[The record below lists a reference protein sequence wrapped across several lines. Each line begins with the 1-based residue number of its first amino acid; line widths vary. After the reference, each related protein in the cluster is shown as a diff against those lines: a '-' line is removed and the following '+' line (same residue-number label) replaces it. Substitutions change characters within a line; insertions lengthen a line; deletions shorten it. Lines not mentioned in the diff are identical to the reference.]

1 MPATSDIADILGVYD
16 QFSVVLMPIPETTVF
31 TRSFMRDD
39 VYQSL
44 RMWIVSGEL
53 KPGEKLKDKE
63 LAAHLGVS
71 RTPVRESL
79 RRLEDEGLVE
89 TSPNR
94 WTRVALVSKK
104 DAEDIYPIIQQLE
117 LLALSLAFP
126 SLTERHVDEMR
137 NLNAQLR
144 DALKSQDAAG
154 SADIDARFHQVF
166 IDAAGN
172 KELKTILEHV
182 KVKYHRIELAYF
194 KSSVAMV
201 ASVEEHRMLVEAL
214 EEKSLEKAQAALAQ
228 NWHAAIERLREM
240 EHED

>member
-1 MPATSDIADILGVYD
+1 
-16 QFSVVLMPIPETTVF
+16 
-31 TRSFMRDD
+31 MRDD

-44 RMWIVSGEL
+44 RTWIVSGEL

-94 WTRVALVSKK
+94 WTRVALVSRE
-104 DAEDIYPIIQQLE
+104 DAENIYPIIQQLE

-126 SLTERHVDEMR
+126 YLTERHVDEMR
-137 NLNAQLR
+137 SLNAQLR
-144 DALKSQDAAG
+144 DALEGGGASD
-154 SADIDARFHQVF
+154 SADIDAKFHQVF

-172 KELKTILEHV
+172 DELKTILEHV
-182 KVKYHRIELAYF
+182 KIKYHRIELAYF
-194 KSSVAMV
+194 KSSTAMI
-201 ASVEEHRMLVEAL
+201 ASVEEHNMLVEAL
-214 EEKSLEKAQAALAQ
+214 DERSLDKAKVALAQ
-228 NWHAAIERLREM
+228 NWHAAIKRLRDM
-240 EHED
+240 ESESGCAVGNEDN

>member
-1 MPATSDIADILGVYD
+1 
-16 QFSVVLMPIPETTVF
+16 MPIPETAVF
-31 TRSFMRDD
+31 NRSFMRDD

-94 WTRVALVSKK
+94 WTRVALVSRE
-104 DAEDIYPIIQQLE
+104 DAENIYPIIQQLE

-126 SLTERHVDEMR
+126 RLTKRHIGEMR
-137 NLNAQLR
+137 QLNDQLR
-144 DALKSQDAAG
+144 DALEGRDAED
-154 SADIDARFHQVF
+154 SAEIDAKFHQVI
-166 IDAAGN
+166 IDTAGN
-172 KELKTILEHV
+172 NELSTILEHV
-182 KVKYHRIELAYF
+182 KIKYHRIELAYF
-194 KSSVAMV
+194 GSSAAMM
-201 ASVEEHRMLVEAL
+201 ASVEEHNMLVVAL
-214 EEKSLEKAQAALAQ
+214 EEGSLERAKAALAQ
-228 NWHAAIERLREM
+228 NWHASIQRLREIKS
-240 EHED
+240 ESEKGCVTENGDN